1 MEDKVAIIDPVG
13 IKSGMNHYDTFLC
26 NSLTKQE
33 ITPFIYS
40 NFEVHSDSVIAK
52 RFFGTFFKNKFSQT
66 LNFLMGMLKSC
77 MDCRRNNISKVI
89 IHVFS
94 THNMAVMTY
103 AFCKLF
109 GLKTITISHDVFSFT
124 KQDNKWYHHLIYNF
138 WSDRIV
144 VHNSYSF
151 DHLLPQIQSKMHS
164 KVSVLKHGAFV
175 DLPNRAISRNSA
187 RKSLGLENDRQY
199 ILFFGRLKPTKRL
212 DVMLRA
218 MPLIDASTHLIIA
231 GHSGK
236 DDFSKYQSII
246 DELDLS
252 SRLILD
258 INYISEEKRELYF
271 KATDC
276 LALPYELIFQSG
288 VLLMSLSYGLP
299 VVVTKIA
306 PFEEVI
312 EDGQNGLLFEKG
324 NFKHLAQQLNIL
336 MNNKDLMT
344 DMTQNA
350 INHMREDYS
359 WDDIAKG
366 YTSIINS
373 L

>member
-1 MEDKVAIIDPVG
+1 MGYKVAIIDPVG

-26 NSLTKQE
+26 SSLAKLE

-40 NFEVHSDSVIAK
+40 NFEAQSNSIVSK
-52 RFFGTFFKNKFSQT
+52 RVFGTFFKNKFFQT
-66 LNFLMGMLKSC
+66 LNFLTGILKSC
-77 MDCRRNNISKVI
+77 IDCKRNNINTVL

-94 THNMAVMTY
+94 THNMAIMTY

-109 GLKTITISHDVFSFT
+109 RFKTITISHDVFSFT
-124 KQDNKWYHHLIYNF
+124 KQDNSLYHHLNY
-138 WSDRIV
+138 WSDKIV
-144 VHNSYSF
+144 VHNNYSY
-151 DHLLPQIQSKMHS
+151 DHILPQIKPKMHA
-164 KVSVLKHGAFV
+164 KVNVLKHGSFIG
-175 DLPNRAISRNSA
+175 LPDQTISRKSA
-187 RKSLGLENDRQY
+187 RKALSLDEHRQY

-218 MPLIDASTHLIIA
+218 LPQIDSSIHLIIA
-231 GHSGK
+231 GHTGK
-236 DDFSKYQSII
+236 EDFGQYQAII

-252 SRLILD
+252 SRLVLD

-271 KATDC
+271 KATDS

-288 VLLMSLSYGLP
+288 VLLMALSYGLP
-299 VVVTKIA
+299 VVATKIA

-312 EDGQNGLLFEKG
+312 EDGHNGLLFEKG
-324 NFKHLAQQLNIL
+324 NASDLAHKLTLL
-336 MNNKDLMT
+336 MKDNDLMK
-344 DMTQNA
+344 DIPQKA
-350 INHMREDYS
+350 INHMKNDFS

-366 YTSIINS
+366 YSSILNS